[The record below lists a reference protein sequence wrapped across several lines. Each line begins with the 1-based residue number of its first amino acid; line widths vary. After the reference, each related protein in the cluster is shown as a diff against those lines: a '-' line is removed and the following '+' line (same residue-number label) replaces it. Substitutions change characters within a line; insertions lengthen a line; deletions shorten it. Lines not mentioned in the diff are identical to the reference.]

1 MTTTPGSPTSGSPGG
16 IADLRPIARRR
27 EQRAWYFYD
36 WANSAFSTTIAGVL
50 FAPYL
55 ISVAEEAAVDNRIDV
70 LGLSVAPG
78 ALPSFTITASTLL
91 SAFLLPLLGAVADRT
106 ARKKELLAGFAWVGA
121 AFAALLFFVQG
132 DNWQLG
138 VVAFIVANLCFGA
151 AAVFNDAILC
161 LVAEE
166 DERDRVSSRG
176 WAYGY
181 AGGGLLLAINF
192 LMVTFHDSL
201 GMSQGMAV
209 RLSML
214 SAAVWWAG
222 FTFIPFRGLR
232 NREPEHVVPAE
243 GGLVSRSFG
252 QLWATL
258 KGLRRYPVALTF
270 LVAYLFFND
279 GIQTVIASASTY
291 GVEELGFETGT
302 VLAVYLVVQFV
313 AVFGALSFGR
323 AAERYG
329 AKSVILVG
337 LVIWMLIVTAALFV
351 PEREIVPFL
360 ILGGRDRHR
369 PGRHPGAG
377 PVVLQP
383 ADPARQRGGVLQLLP
398 RHGARHL
405 VVRHPGVRARLPDDR
420 LLPAGDLRADRVLRG
435 RRSTAAQGR
444 HRARHPR
451 RRQRDAVGGVTGP
464 TSQPAG
470 GLDSL
475 LEDATDCVESAG
487 PGYLDVWDADVLT
500 HRPGISR
507 EGRSLGL
514 VKTQGKR

>member
-1 MTTTPGSPTSGSPGG
+1 MTTTPGSPTSGTPGG

-70 LGLSVAPG
+70 LGLAVAPG

-166 DERDRVSSRG
+166 NERDRVSSRG

-360 ILGGRDRHR
+360 ILAVAIGIVLGGTQALARSYFSLLIPRGSEAEYFSFYHAMERGTSWFGTLVFGLVYQMTDSYR
-369 PGRHPGAG
+369 PAIFALIAFFVVGGALLLR
-377 PVVLQP
+377 V
-383 ADPARQRGGVLQLLP
+383 DTARGI
-398 RHGARHL
+398 
-405 VVRHPGVRARLPDDR
+405 
-420 LLPAGDLRADRVLRG
+420 
-435 RRSTAAQGR
+435 
-444 HRARHPR
+444 
-451 RRQRDAVGGVTGP
+451 RDAGNEMPSVV
-464 TSQPAG
+464 
-470 GLDSL
+470 
-475 LEDATDCVESAG
+475 
-487 PGYLDVWDADVLT
+487 
-500 HRPGISR
+500 
-507 EGRSLGL
+507 
-514 VKTQGKR
+514 